1 LSKRWSN
8 DAETGEIA
16 PGFTETEGVLETDL
30 MGSDQEKDFVAR
42 TPLGRIGRPDDIAPA
57 VVFLASGD
65 SGWLTG
71 ESIRVSGGL
80 Q

>member
-1 LSKRWSN
+1 MVVQASNHRRVDGRMGELTGKVAVVPGASKGIGAGS
-8 DAETGEIA
+8 AKGLGE
-16 PGFTETEGVLETDL
+16 
-30 MGSDQEKDFVAR
+30 
-42 TPLGRIGRPDDIAPA
+42 IAPA

-65 SGWLTG
+65 SGWVTG